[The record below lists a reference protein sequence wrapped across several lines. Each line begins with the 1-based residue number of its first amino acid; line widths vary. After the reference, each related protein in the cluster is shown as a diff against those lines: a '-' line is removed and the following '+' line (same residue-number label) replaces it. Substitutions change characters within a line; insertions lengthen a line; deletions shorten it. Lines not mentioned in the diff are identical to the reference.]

1 MKIMKYVFELLAE
14 LEDVGIDAIFD
25 SEKPPVSVLIS
36 EILEYQAMLKDH
48 DVNNRLLE
56 ELVFKY
62 AAAEK
67 KLKQL
72 NRELIWQQNRIQ
84 EDLDAAADIQKS
96 LLPQKMNI
104 AAQMEVAWY
113 FEPCDKIGGDIF
125 NMIQLDDDHWVIYI
139 LDVSG
144 HGVPAAMVTVSVS
157 QLMQLH
163 TGFLIKRST
172 ESASNSLI
180 MSPAEVMNALD
191 QEFPFDRFNNFFT
204 INYLVLDTKT
214 GLFTYANAGHPKPVI
229 LRKNGLLEELTVSG
243 PPIGTRDFR
252 LNDDETFFK
261 EERIQIY
268 SGDKVILYTDGLV
281 EYYDEN
287 DEFYGNRQF
296 YEALMAIKEK
306 PVNDIVNHVI
316 KSLKAF
322 GNNAK
327 TADDI
332 TLLGFEVKQ

>member
-1 MKIMKYVFELLAE
+1 MELHDLLKLYIE
-14 LEDVGIDAIFD
+14 KFD
-25 SEKPPVSVLIS
+25 SEKPPVSVLIN
-36 EILEYQAMLKDH
+36 ELLECQAMLKDH
-48 DVNNRLLE
+48 DVNNKLLE

-62 AAAEK
+62 AATEK

-72 NRELIWQQNRIQ
+72 NRELIWQQHRIQ

-96 LLPQKMNI
+96 LLPQKTNI
-104 AAQMEVAWY
+104 TEQMDVAWY

-125 NMIQLDDDHWVIYI
+125 NMIQLDDGHWVIYI

-163 TGFLIKRST
+163 TGFLIKKSA
-172 ESASNSLI
+172 ESSSDAQV
-180 MSPAEVMNALD
+180 MSPVEVLNALD

-204 INYLVLDTKT
+204 INYFVLNTKT
-214 GLFTYANAGHPKPVI
+214 GLVNHANAGHPKPVI
-229 LRKNGLLEELTVSG
+229 LRKKGLFEELTTSG

-252 LNDDETFFK
+252 VTDEEIVFK
-261 EERIQIY
+261 EEQIQIY
-268 SGDKVILYTDGLV
+268 PGDKVILYTDGLV

-287 DEFYGNRQF
+287 YEFYGNKRF
-296 YEALMAIKEK
+296 YDTLKEHQEK
-306 PVNDIVNHVI
+306 PVSDIVNTVI

-322 GNNAK
+322 GNNVK

-332 TLLGFEVKQ
+332 TLLGFELKQ

>member
-1 MKIMKYVFELLAE
+1 MELHDL
-14 LEDVGIDAIFD
+14 LKRYLKDFD
-25 SEKPPVSVLIS
+25 SEKPPVSVLIN

-104 AAQMEVAWY
+104 AAQMDVAWY

-125 NMIQLDDDHWVIYI
+125 NMIQLDDDHWIIYI

-163 TGFLIKRST
+163 TGFLLKRST
-172 ESASNSLI
+172 ESASDSQI
-180 MSPAEVMNALD
+180 MSPAEVLNALD

-252 LNDDETFFK
+252 LNDTEIFFK
-261 EERIQIY
+261 EEQVQIY
-268 SGDKVILYTDGLV
+268 PGDKVILYTDGLV

-296 YEALMAIKEK
+296 YETLMAIKEK

-332 TLLGFEVKQ
+332 TLLGFEVRQ

>member
-1 MKIMKYVFELLAE
+1 MELHDLLKLYIKKY
-14 LEDVGIDAIFD
+14 D
-25 SEKPPVSVLIS
+25 SEKPPVSVLIN
-36 EILEYQAMLKDH
+36 ELLECQAMLKDH
-48 DVNNRLLE
+48 DVNNKLLE

-96 LLPQKMNI
+96 LLPQKTNI
-104 AAQMEVAWY
+104 IEQMDVAWY

-125 NMIQLDDDHWVIYI
+125 NMIQLDNDYWVIYM

-144 HGVPAAMVTVSVS
+144 HGVPHGVPAAMVTVSVS

-163 TGFLIKRST
+163 TGFLIKKST
-172 ESASNSLI
+172 ESASDSQV
-180 MSPAEVMNALD
+180 MSPVEVLNALD

-204 INYLVLDTKT
+204 INYFVLNTKT
-214 GLFTYANAGHPKPVI
+214 GLVNYANAGHPKPVI
-229 LRKNGLLEELTVSG
+229 LRKKGLFEELTTSG

-252 LNDDETFFK
+252 LTDNEIFFK
-261 EERIQIY
+261 EEQIQIFP
-268 SGDKVILYTDGLV
+268 GDKVILYTDGLV

-287 DEFYGNRQF
+287 YEFYGNERF
-296 YEALMAIKEK
+296 FDTLKEHKEK
-306 PVNDIVNHVI
+306 PVSDIVNTVI

-322 GNNAK
+322 GSNAK

-332 TLLGFEVKQ
+332 TLLGFELKQ

>member
-1 MKIMKYVFELLAE
+1 
-14 LEDVGIDAIFD
+14 
-25 SEKPPVSVLIS
+25 
-36 EILEYQAMLKDH
+36 
-48 DVNNRLLE
+48 
-56 ELVFKY
+56 
-62 AAAEK
+62 
-67 KLKQL
+67 
-72 NRELIWQQNRIQ
+72 
-84 EDLDAAADIQKS
+84 
-96 LLPQKMNI
+96 MNI

-172 ESASNSLI
+172 ESSSDNQI
-180 MSPAEVMNALD
+180 MSPAEVLNALD

-214 GLFTYANAGHPKPVI
+214 GIFTYANAGHPKPVI
-229 LRKNGLLEELTVSG
+229 LRKNGLLEDLTVSG

-252 LNDDETFFK
+252 LNDNETFFK
-261 EERIQIY
+261 EERVQIY
-268 SGDKVILYTDGLV
+268 PGDKVILYTDGLV

-287 DEFYGNRQF
+287 DQFYGNRQF
-296 YEALMAIKEK
+296 YKALMELKEK
-306 PVNDIVNHVI
+306 PVNEIVNQVI